1 MGWQDRSNLLTSC
14 CGVPVRYREIR
25 TVETCSLC
33 GSTNHV
39 CVCYS
44 GDTQLNQPE
53 TEYCC
58 TCGDTIKTETCLGIF
73 VAAAPALLD
82 ETVSA
87 FKSGR
92 LCSSLQPPAGV
103 S

>member
-1 MGWQDRSNLLTSC
+1 MFRLWAKH
-14 CGVPVRYREIR
+14 
-25 TVETCSLC
+25 
-33 GSTNHV
+33 HV
-39 CVCYS
+39 VVCYS
-44 GDTQLNQPE
+44 AKPGFNEPE
-53 TEYCC
+53 AEYCLD
-58 TCGDTIKTETCLGIF
+58 CGETIEAETCLAVF
-73 VAAAPALLD
+73 SAASLALLA